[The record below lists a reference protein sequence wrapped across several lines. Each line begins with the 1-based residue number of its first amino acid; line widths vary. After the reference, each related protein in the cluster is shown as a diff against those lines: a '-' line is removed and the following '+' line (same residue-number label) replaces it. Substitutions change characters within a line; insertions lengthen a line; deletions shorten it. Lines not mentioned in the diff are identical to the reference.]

1 MNAEPMLILIARLLA
16 KHRLDVVMIGN
27 AAAAIHGSPVPQRFG
42 DQGRL
47 VLGAPRAIF
56 RP

>member
-42 DQGRL
+42 DQGSL
-47 VLGAPRAIF
+47 VLGAP
-56 RP
+56 